1 MLRKLQH
8 ILIMIRIAQVITTI
22 YITVDMRNFQNTLMT
37 PFPHQTPSQCRISK
51 DVNGGGGGRGGDRPP
66 YTHPRYLAYV
76 HVSFLSLSEL
86 LERIHVSFLNNNRG
100 SPRGPWSRIIDT
112 FVVFYFNL
120 IIIK

>member
-51 DVNGGGGGRGGDRPP
+51 DVNGGGGGGGEGTD
-66 YTHPRYLAYV
+66 
-76 HVSFLSLSEL
+76 L
-86 LERIHVSFLNNNRG
+86 LIPILDILHMSMFHSCRCQNCLREST
-100 SPRGPWSRIIDT
+100 SPS
-112 FVVFYFNL
+112 
-120 IIIK
+120 